1 MTEIERLLAE
11 NACQRLC
18 LDYAHFG
25 DSGKPEALAA
35 LFTEDGEVKL
45 PTGTSKGRAAI
56 ADGATPTPNL
66 VMRHVM
72 SNIRIDV
79 ESADNASGVAYLRLY
94 YAMRKGDKGPAMTK
108 ALSPRI
114 IGAYHDRFVR
124 TAEGWRFASRDFE
137 IALMAP
143 PEEAAP

>member
-18 LDYAHFG
+18 VDYAHFG
-25 DSGKPEALAA
+25 DSGQPEALAA
-35 LFTEDGEVKL
+35 LFAEDGEVKL

-56 ADGATPTPNL
+56 AAGATPTPNL

-79 ESADNASGVAYLRLY
+79 ESADKASGVAYLRLY
-94 YAMRKGDKGPAMTK
+94 YAMRKGDTGPAVTR
-108 ALSPRI
+108 ALAPRLV
-114 IGAYHDRFVR
+114 GAYHDRFVR

-137 IALMAP
+137 IALMP
-143 PEEAAP
+143 SVDEAAT